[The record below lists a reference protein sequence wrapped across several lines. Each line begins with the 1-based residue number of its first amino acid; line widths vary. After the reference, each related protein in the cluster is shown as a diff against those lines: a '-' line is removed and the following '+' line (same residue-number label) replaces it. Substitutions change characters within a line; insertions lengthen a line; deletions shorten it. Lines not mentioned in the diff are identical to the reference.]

1 MTGDADGVTAKP
13 RGLFRRRLDSRRR
26 RWLRRLGLLAFLACL
41 LFVAGFLDFTE
52 SARGFRHRPAVAT
65 DGIVVL
71 TGGTGRVAAGF
82 DLLRH
87 ASANRLLISGVHA
100 EVGIGDL
107 APNGGGDVSCCVD
120 LGYDADDTIGNA
132 REAAGWVQ
140 GHGFRSLTLV
150 TSSYHMP
157 RALLEFRAALGGDV
171 EIEPYPVDSEAVH
184 LDEWWRWP
192 GTVQLLAREYGKYL
206 LALARTEW
214 ETV

>member
-1 MTGDADGVTAKP
+1 MTQGAENGAVAP
-13 RGLFRRRLDSRRR
+13 GPGRRRRDSRW
-26 RWLRRLGLLAFLACL
+26 RWLRRVAILCFAVVLVG
-41 LFVAGFLDFTE
+41 VAGFLDFAE
-52 SARGFRHRPAVAT
+52 SARSFRHRPMVAT

-100 EVGIGDL
+100 QVGIADL
-107 APNGGGDVSCCVD
+107 APSADGDVSCCVD
-120 LGYDADDTIGNA
+120 LGYAADDTVGNA
-132 REAAGWVQ
+132 REAAGWAH
-140 GHGFRSLTLV
+140 GHGYRSLTLV

-157 RALLEFRAALGGDV
+157 RALLEFRSALGADV
-171 EIEPYPVDSEAVH
+171 AIEPYPVDSATVH

-192 GTVQLLAREYGKYL
+192 GTVRLLAREYGKYL

>member
-1 MTGDADGVTAKP
+1 MTGGAERVAGKP
-13 RGLFRRRLDSRRR
+13 RGLFKRRLESRRG
-26 RWLRRLGLLAFLACL
+26 RWLRRLALLGFLAGVVL
-41 LFVAGFLDFTE
+41 VAGFVDFTE
-52 SARGFRHRPAVAT
+52 SARSFRHRQAVAT

-107 APNGGGDVSCCVD
+107 TPNGGGDVSCCVD

-132 REAAGWVQ
+132 REAAGWAH
-140 GHGFRSLTLV
+140 GHGFRSLTIV

-157 RALLEFRAALGGDV
+157 RALLEFRAALGG
-171 EIEPYPVDSEAVH
+171 EIAIEPYPVDSETVH

-192 GTVQLLAREYGKYL
+192 GTVRLLAREYGKYL

>member
-1 MTGDADGVTAKP
+1 MTGDADSVTAKT
-13 RGLFRRRLDSRRR
+13 RDLFPRRLDSRRG
-26 RWLRRLGLLAFLACL
+26 RWLRRIGVLVFVTGLLGI
-41 LFVAGFLDFTE
+41 AGFLDFAE
-52 SARGFRHRPAVAT
+52 SARSFRHRQAVAT

-100 EVGIGDL
+100 EVAIDDL
-107 APNGGGDVSCCVD
+107 VPNGGSDVSCCVD
-120 LGYDADDTIGNA
+120 LGYDADNTVGNA
-132 REAAGWVQ
+132 REAAGWAH
-140 GHGFRSLTLV
+140 GHGFRSLTIV

-157 RALLEFRAALGGDV
+157 RALLEFRSALGGD
-171 EIEPYPVDSEAVH
+171 IAIQPYPVDSEAVH

-192 GTVQLLAREYGKYL
+192 GTVRLLAREYGKYL